1 MSILHS
7 LIFFGAPRSE
17 IDSNDLNDRVN
28 LERAKI
34 YFSHTK
40 ISLLSLFLGLV
51 IGVVLLDFFEVSWT
65 LITLWSLA
73 LSALGIVLFRYE
85 QQVHAVTLTPQN
97 VGILIAKRLG
107 ISFGIALVW
116 GLFIPLMPE
125 SSKVAYTFS
134 YIAMSTFVHIGF
146 LSFSLIP
153 VQFSVNFLGVLLPLE
168 VTLIGKYF
176 KTDDPFFA
184 ILAAIFMLCEGVLFL
199 KALVNATTAV
209 RVIVL
214 NEKLK
219 DEILASAEAKKR
231 IEYLA
236 YHDHLTGVW
245 NRRYIE
251 NFIDALRKERQ
262 TFGII
267 LLDMNY
273 FKEINDTYGHAFG
286 DELLIGFVQT
296 IQPTLPKSACL
307 GRLGGDEFIVVLREC
322 HSYTTL
328 EETMFTLK
336 ALLKKVY
343 TINTVEITSSTSV
356 GAALYPIDAN
366 DVEALIRLA
375 DERMYAD
382 KHNDHRVFN
391 P

>member
-40 ISLLSLFLGLV
+40 ISLLSLFLGLI

-85 QQVHAVTLTPQN
+85 QQVHALTLTSQN
-97 VGILIAKRLG
+97 VGTLIAKRLG
-107 ISFGIALVW
+107 ISFGIALIW
-116 GLFIPLMPE
+116 GLFIQLMPE
-125 SSKVAYTFS
+125 SSKLAYTLS
-134 YIAMSTFVHIGF
+134 YVAMSTFVHIGF

-153 VQFSVNFLGVLLPLE
+153 VQFSVNFLGVLLPFE
-168 VTLIGKYF
+168 VALISEYF

-184 ILAAIFMLCEGVLFL
+184 ILAAIFVLCEGVLFL
-199 KALVNATTAV
+199 KALVNAKTAV

-219 DEILASAEAKKR
+219 DEILASAVAKKR

-236 YHDHLTGVW
+236 YHDHLTGV
-245 NRRYIE
+245 R
-251 NFIDALRKERQ
+251 
-262 TFGII
+262 
-267 LLDMNY
+267 
-273 FKEINDTYGHAFG
+273 
-286 DELLIGFVQT
+286 
-296 IQPTLPKSACL
+296 
-307 GRLGGDEFIVVLREC
+307 
-322 HSYTTL
+322 
-328 EETMFTLK
+328 
-336 ALLKKVY
+336 
-343 TINTVEITSSTSV
+343 
-356 GAALYPIDAN
+356 
-366 DVEALIRLA
+366 
-375 DERMYAD
+375 
-382 KHNDHRVFN
+382 
-391 P
+391 